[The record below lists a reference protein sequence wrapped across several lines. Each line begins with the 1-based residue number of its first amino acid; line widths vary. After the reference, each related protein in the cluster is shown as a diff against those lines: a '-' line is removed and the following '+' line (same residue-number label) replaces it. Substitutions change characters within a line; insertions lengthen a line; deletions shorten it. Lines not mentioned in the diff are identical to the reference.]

1 MAKKSVGSKQLKVA
15 ASAGGATLEWLEPGV
30 QLLRFNR
37 PDRLNAL
44 DDQTVELIR
53 ELLEQV
59 AGNPDCRVLILTGA
73 GRGFCSGF
81 DLSLAADAPGSEHGE
96 TQAWMK
102 RQENFSRLVT
112 QLRDL
117 QQPVIAA
124 INGPA
129 NGAGLGLA
137 LACDIRI
144 AASSARFNAAFIRVG
159 MSSCDIG
166 VSYLLPRCVGMSRA
180 FEIMLTGRMIDATEA
195 DRIGLVSRL
204 VPDEALLPQALE
216 LARQIAANSSFA
228 VWMTKRGM
236 WANVEAS
243 SLNAAIELENRTQIL
258 ARTTGELKAA
268 AQTMIARQS
277 SRKP

>member
-1 MAKKSVGSKQLKVA
+1 MAKKSVTGEQVKVA
-15 ASAGGATLEWLEPGV
+15 KRAGGATLEWLEPGV
-30 QLLRFNR
+30 QLLCFNR

-44 DDQTVELIR
+44 DDETVGLIR

-102 RQENFSRLVT
+102 RQENFSRLVS

-144 AASSARFNAAFIRVG
+144 AAASARFNAAFIRVG

-180 FEIMLTGRMIDATEA
+180 FEIMLTGRMIDAAEA

-204 VPDEALLPQALE
+204 VADETLLAQALE

-243 SLNAAIELENRTQIL
+243 SLHAAIELENRTQIL

-268 AQTMIARQS
+268 AQAVIARQS